1 MELDDQQNKTKLADD
16 WQQLFGG
23 SRLED
28 LHSAVAGARRTI
40 YALGLSRWA
49 LYYGLARLLPRFK
62 RTVLLITPSPKEAW
76 EAYQSLSFFLGLPE
90 SWTGDPLECPL
101 WHFPAANRRM
111 VAEPFVAPEIQ
122 GQRLAVLYAAAASN
136 QAKIIVTS
144 AQGIMEK
151 VLPRQHCMDASRYL
165 VKGEEIG
172 REDFISHLTSL
183 GYYRT
188 DLVEEVGDLSVRGD
202 IIDLFSPLYH
212 RPLRL
217 EFFDETVESI
227 RFFNPSTQRSSEPLE
242 DVVIVPAHEILLHDS
257 SRKRARSWLKRTM
270 DEEGQFRSD
279 LELWLDRVD
288 NSGHFPGI
296 EQLLP
301 LYYEELE
308 TLFHYL
314 SPSTL
319 VVLSNSG
326 DIKKAMAEVLEQAGR
341 DRDFARQNS
350 RWTPSPE
357 TYLLDVTEIETFLEP
372 FLQILQ
378 SSLPVE
384 HSHDH
389 KSSEVLTFRL
399 GDHRGLQRE
408 IQEHQQRQRL
418 LEPLA
423 QRLRQWQKSGI
434 SPFLVCRTAEQG
446 RRLEELLTD
455 YGVDVHFSSEPF
467 GQLSFRAPVT
477 KITVGRLPI
486 GFIWPDE
493 ALAVVTETELYGEKP
508 RRHRVRPPEIG
519 SFLSS
524 FADLQHDDFVVH
536 LDHGIGIYKGL
547 VHLEINEHS
556 NDFLFLEYQDG
567 DLLYLPVDRLGR
579 VQKYLGVEGYQPRV
593 DKLGGQRW
601 ASTRKRVQDSIQK
614 MAQEL
619 LQIYALRQIGRATS
633 FSPPDSI
640 FREFETTFPYEE
652 TQDQQAA
659 IEDVLVD
666 MQKDKCMDRLICGD
680 VGFGKTEVA
689 LRAAFKAVMDGKQ
702 VAILVP
708 TTVLAEQHCLTFK
721 QRLDGYPIF
730 LEVLSRF
737 KERSEQKKILAD
749 LQNGLVD
756 IVIGTHRLLQ
766 ADVNFKSLGL
776 LVVDEEH
783 RFGVRHKERIKQLR
797 AEVDVLTLTA
807 TPIPRTLHMSLVGI
821 RDLSVI
827 DTPPQDRR
835 AIATTICSFDDLVVK
850 KGILKEKARG
860 GQVFFVHNNIKTIY
874 RIANHLRELIPEVT
888 VAVAH
893 GQLRERELEKV
904 MLDFIHHRIDVLV
917 CTTIIES
924 GLDIPAANT
933 IFINRADKF
942 GLAQIYQLRGRVGRS
957 SEQAYAYLL
966 IPGEHLVTRQAQ
978 RRLLALMDFTELGS
992 GFKIA
997 MNDLQIRG
1005 AGNILGAAQSGH
1017 IAAVGYEM
1025 YVHLMEKAIAQ
1036 LKGEA
1041 PREAVEPEIHLNL
1054 AAHLPETYIT
1064 SSGQR
1069 LATYKRLASAGHES
1083 ALADLEEELRDRFGP
1098 LPEEASHLL
1107 SLLRLKLL
1115 LRKLGIKQLDSVN
1128 GEFVLTFAENPEI
1141 DLDRLTGMITAE
1153 PKRLRLTP
1161 EYRLYFKSHS
1171 SNVVQ
1176 SIAELKKL
1184 LHNLV

>member
-1 MELDDQQNKTKLADD
+1 MEQGEPQNNTKLDED
-16 WQQLFGG
+16 WQNLFGG

-28 LHSAVAGARRTI
+28 LHSAVAGARRLI
-40 YALGLSRWA
+40 FAQGLSRWA
-49 LYYGLARLLPRFK
+49 LYYGLARLLPQLK
-62 RTVLLITPSPKEAW
+62 RTVLLITPSAKEAW
-76 EAYQSLSFFLGLPE
+76 EAHQSLSFFLGLPE
-90 SWTGDPLECPL
+90 SRVGDPLECPL
-101 WHFPAANRRM
+101 WHFPAASRRM
-111 VAEPFVAPEIQ
+111 GAEPFIAPDVQ
-122 GQRLAVLYAAAASN
+122 GQRLAVLYTAAASN
-136 QAKIIVTS
+136 RAKIIVTS
-144 AQGIMEK
+144 AQAMMEK
-151 VLPRQHCMDASRYL
+151 VLPRRHCMDASQYL
-165 VKGEEIG
+165 VKGEEVR
-172 REDFISHLTSL
+172 REHFISHLTSM

-188 DLVEEVGDLSVRGD
+188 DLVEEIGDLSVRGD

-217 EFFDETVESI
+217 EFFDETLESI
-227 RFFNPSTQRSSEPLE
+227 RFFDPSNQRSSEPLE
-242 DVVIVPAHEILLHDS
+242 DVVIVPAHEILLDDS
-257 SRKRARSWLKRTM
+257 TQERARSWLTLALEK
-270 DEEGQFRSD
+270 EGQFRSD
-279 LELWLDRVD
+279 LELWLDRLG
-288 NSGHFPGI
+288 NLGHFPGI

-301 LYYEELE
+301 ICYEKLE

-326 DIKKAMAEVLEQAGR
+326 EIKRTIAELLEQAER
-341 DRDFARQNS
+341 NQDFACQSS

-357 TYLLDVTEIETFLEP
+357 TYLLDIEGIETLLEP
-372 FLQILQ
+372 FPQILQ
-378 SSLPVE
+378 SSIPVE
-384 HSHDH
+384 HGNDQKNSM
-389 KSSEVLTFRL
+389 VLNFRL

-408 IQEHQQRQRL
+408 IQHHQQRQRL

-423 QRLRQWQKSGI
+423 ARLQQWQKSGI

-446 RRLEELLTD
+446 RRLQELLTD
-455 YGVDVHFSSEPF
+455 YGVDAHFSSEPF

-477 KITVGRLPI
+477 KIVVGRLPI

-508 RRHRVRPPEIG
+508 RRQRVRPPEIG
-519 SFLSS
+519 SFLAS
-524 FADLQHDDFVVH
+524 FADLQFDDFVVH
-536 LDHGIGIYKGL
+536 LDHGIGVYKGL
-547 VHLEINEHS
+547 VHLRINEHS
-556 NDFLFLEYQDG
+556 NDFLLLEYQDG

-579 VQKYLGVEGYQPRV
+579 VQKYIGVEDYQPRV

-614 MAQEL
+614 MAKEL
-619 LQIYALRQIGRATS
+619 VHIYALRQVRKATS
-633 FSPPDSI
+633 FSPPDSS
-640 FREFETTFPYEE
+640 FREFEATFPYEE

-708 TTVLAEQHCLTFK
+708 TTVLAEQHYLTFK
-721 QRLDGYPIF
+721 QRLDGYPVF

-737 KERSEQKKILAD
+737 KLRSEQKKILAD
-749 LQNGLVD
+749 LHNGLVD

-766 ADVNFKSLGL
+766 PDVNFKSLGL
-776 LVVDEEH
+776 LVIDEEH
-783 RFGVRHKERIKQLR
+783 RFGVRHKERIKELR

-807 TPIPRTLHMSLVGI
+807 TPIPRTLHMSLIGI

-835 AIATTICSFDDLVVK
+835 AIATRICSFDHLVVRE
-850 KGILKEKARG
+850 GILKEKARG

-874 RIANHLRELIPEVT
+874 RIANDLQALIPEVT

-893 GQLRERELEKV
+893 GQLRERQLEKV
-904 MLDFIHHRIDVLV
+904 MIDFIHQRIDVLV

-957 SEQAYAYLL
+957 AEQAYAYLL
-966 IPGEHLVTRQAQ
+966 IPGEHLVTSQAQ

-1005 AGNILGAAQSGH
+1005 AGNILGTAQSGH

-1025 YVHLMEKAIAQ
+1025 YVHLMEEAIAQ
-1036 LKGEA
+1036 LKGET
-1041 PREAVEPEIHLNL
+1041 PREAIEPEIHLNL

-1064 SSGQR
+1064 SNGQR
-1069 LATYKRLASAGHES
+1069 LATYKRLASATHES
-1083 ALADLEEELRDRFGP
+1083 VLADLEEELRDRFGP
-1098 LPEEASHLL
+1098 LPAEASHLL

-1128 GEFVLTFAENPEI
+1128 GELVLTFAENPEI
-1141 DLDRLTGMITAE
+1141 DLSRLTRIIAAE
-1153 PKRLRLTP
+1153 PKSLRLTP
-1161 EYRLYFKSHS
+1161 ECRLYFKSHS
-1171 SNVVQ
+1171 PNVVE

>member
-1 MELDDQQNKTKLADD
+1 MEQGEQQNKIGINED
-16 WQQLFGG
+16 WQQMFGG

-28 LHSAVAGARRTI
+28 LHSAIVGASQTI
-40 YALGLSRWA
+40 FAQGLSRWA
-49 LYYGLARLLPRFK
+49 LYYGLTLLLPRLK
-62 RTVLLITPSPKEAW
+62 RTVLLITPSPKQAW
-76 EAYQSLSFFLGLPE
+76 EAHQSLSFFLGLSE
-90 SWTGDPLECPL
+90 SWSGDPLECPL

-111 VAEPFVAPEIQ
+111 AAEPFVAPDIQ

-136 QAKIIVTS
+136 RAKIIVAS
-144 AQGIMEK
+144 AQAVMEK
-151 VLPRQHCMDASRYL
+151 VLPRRHCMDASRYL
-165 VKGEEIG
+165 VKGEKVR
-172 REDFISHLTSL
+172 REDFISHLTSM

-202 IIDLFSPLYH
+202 IIDLYCPLYH
-212 RPLRL
+212 GPLRL
-217 EFFDETVESI
+217 EFFDQTLESI
-227 RFFNPSTQRSSEPLE
+227 RFFNPATQRSSEPLE
-242 DVVIVPAHEILLHDS
+242 DVMVVPTHEILLNQS
-257 SRKRARSWLKRTM
+257 SLDRAKSSLKLALER
-270 DEEGQFRSD
+270 EGQFRSD

-301 LYYEELE
+301 LFYEKLE

-326 DIKKAMAEVLEQAGR
+326 EIKNTVAELLAQAGR
-341 DRDFARQNS
+341 DLDFARQNL
-350 RWTPSPE
+350 RWTPPPDN
-357 TYLLDVTEIETFLEP
+357 YLLDAREIEGLLQP
-372 FLQILQ
+372 FPQIFQ
-378 SSLPVE
+378 SSLPIK
-384 HSHDH
+384 HGYDGG
-389 KSSEVLTFRL
+389 SSEVLSFRI
-399 GDHRGLQRE
+399 GDHSGLQRD
-408 IQEHQQRQRL
+408 IQEHHQRQRL

-423 QRLRQWQKSGI
+423 HRLQQWQKSGI

-455 YGVDVHFSSEPF
+455 YGIDARFSSEPF
-467 GQLSFRAPVT
+467 GQLSFRAPLT
-477 KITVGRLPI
+477 KIVLGRLPT

-493 ALAVVTETELYGEKP
+493 ALAIVSETELYGKKP

-519 SFLSS
+519 SFLAS
-524 FADLQHDDFVVH
+524 FADLQLDDFVVH
-536 LDHGIGIYKGL
+536 LDHGIAVYKGL
-547 VHLEINEHS
+547 VHLKINEHS
-556 NDFLFLEYQDG
+556 NDFLLLEYQDG
-567 DLLYLPVDRLGR
+567 DLLYLPVDRLDR
-579 VQKYLGVEGYQPRV
+579 VQKYIGVEGYQPRV

-619 LQIYALRQIGRATS
+619 LHIYALRQIKKATS
-633 FSPPDSI
+633 FSPPDST
-640 FREFETTFPYEE
+640 FKEFEATFSYEE

-659 IEDVLVD
+659 IEDVLAD
-666 MQKDKCMDRLICGD
+666 MQNEKCMDRLICGD

-708 TTVLAEQHCLTFK
+708 TTVLAEQHYLTFK
-721 QRLDGYPIF
+721 QRLDGYPVF
-730 LEVLSRF
+730 LRVLSRF
-737 KERSEQKKILAD
+737 KVRSEQKKILAD
-749 LQNGLVD
+749 LENGLVD

-766 ADVNFKSLGL
+766 SDVNFKSLGL

-783 RFGVRHKERIKQLR
+783 RFGVRHKERIKELR

-807 TPIPRTLHMSLVGI
+807 TPIPRTLHMSLIGI

-835 AIATTICSFDDLVVK
+835 AIATRICSFDDLVIKEGV
-850 KGILKEKARG
+850 LREKARG
-860 GQVFFVHNNIKTIY
+860 GQVFFVHNNVKTIY
-874 RIANHLRELIPEVT
+874 RIANHLQKLIPEVT

-893 GQLRERELEKV
+893 GQMRERELEQV

-957 SEQAYAYLL
+957 SEQAFAYLL

-1025 YVHLMEKAIAQ
+1025 YVHLMEQAIDQ
-1036 LKGEA
+1036 LKGKT
-1041 PREAVEPEIHLNL
+1041 PREPVEPEIHLNL
-1054 AAHLPETYIT
+1054 SAHLPETYIT

-1069 LATYKRLASAGHES
+1069 LAAYKRLASASHES
-1083 ALADLEEELRDRFGP
+1083 ALADLEEELQDRFGP

-1107 SLLRLKLL
+1107 TLLRLKLL
-1115 LRKLGIKQLDSVN
+1115 LRKLRITKLDSVN
-1128 GEFVLTFAENPEI
+1128 GELVLTFAENPEI
-1141 DLDRLTGMITAE
+1141 DLARLTRLIAAE
-1153 PKRLRLTP
+1153 KKRLRLTP
-1161 EYRLYFKSHS
+1161 ECRLYFKSHS
-1171 SNVVQ
+1171 PSVVE

>member
-1 MELDDQQNKTKLADD
+1 MEQVEQQNKTKLDED

-28 LHSAVAGARRTI
+28 LHSAVAGARQVI
-40 YALGLSRWA
+40 FAQGLSRWA

-62 RTVLLITPSPKEAW
+62 RTVLLITPSAKQAW
-76 EAYQSLSFFLGLPE
+76 EAHQSLSFFLGLSE

-111 VAEPFVAPEIQ
+111 VAEPFVTPDIQ

-136 QAKIIVTS
+136 RAKIITTS
-144 AQGIMEK
+144 AQGVMEK
-151 VLPRQHCMDASRYL
+151 VLPRRHCMDASRYL
-165 VKGEEIG
+165 VKGEKID
-172 REDFISHLTSL
+172 REDFLSHLTSM

-188 DLVEEVGDLSVRGD
+188 ELVGEVGDLSVRGD

-217 EFFDETVESI
+217 EFFDEILESM
-227 RFFNPSTQRSSEPLE
+227 RFFDPATQRSSEPLE
-242 DVVIVPAHEILLHDS
+242 DVIVVPTHEILLNDTS
-257 SRKRARSWLKRTM
+257 QKRAESSLQLALEK
-270 DEEGQFRSD
+270 EGQFRSD
-279 LELWLDRVD
+279 LELWLDRVG

-301 LYYEELE
+301 LYYEKLE

-314 SPSTL
+314 PPSTV

-326 DIKKAMAEVLEQAGR
+326 EIKKTMADLLEQAHR
-341 DRDFARQNS
+341 DRNYACQNS

-357 TYLLDVTEIETFLEP
+357 TYLLDVRDIETFLEP
-372 FLQILQ
+372 FPQILQ

-384 HSHDH
+384 YGYDQ
-389 KSSEVLTFRL
+389 KSSEVLNFRL
-399 GDHRGLQRE
+399 GSHKGLQRE
-408 IQEHQQRQRL
+408 IQDHQQRQRL
-418 LEPLA
+418 LEPLS
-423 QRLRQWQKSGI
+423 QRLQQWQKSGI

-455 YGVDVHFSSEPF
+455 YGVDAHFSSEPF

-477 KITVGRLPI
+477 KIVVGRLPI

-508 RRHRVRPPEIG
+508 RRHRVRPPETG

-524 FADLQHDDFVVH
+524 FADLQLDDFVVH
-536 LDHGIGIYKGL
+536 LDHGIGVYKGL
-547 VHLEINEHS
+547 VHLKINEHS
-556 NDFLFLEYQDG
+556 NDFLLLEYQDG
-567 DLLYLPVDRLGR
+567 DLLYLPVDRLDR
-579 VQKYLGVEGYQPRV
+579 AQKYIGVEGYQPRV

-601 ASTRKRVQDSIQK
+601 ASTRKKVQDSIKQ
-614 MAQEL
+614 MAHEL
-619 LQIYALRQIGRATS
+619 LHIYALRQIKEATT
-633 FSPPDSI
+633 FSPPDST
-640 FREFETTFPYEE
+640 FREFEATFPYEE
-652 TQDQQAA
+652 TRDQQAA
-659 IEDVLVD
+659 IEDVIAD

-708 TTVLAEQHCLTFK
+708 TTVLAEQHYITFK
-721 QRLDGYPIF
+721 QRLDGHPVF

-737 KERSEQKKILAD
+737 KIRSEQKKILAD
-749 LQNGLVD
+749 LQNGLID
-756 IVIGTHRLLQ
+756 IIIGTHRLLQ
-766 ADVNFKSLGL
+766 PDVNFKSLGL

-807 TPIPRTLHMSLVGI
+807 TPIPRTLHMSLIGI

-835 AIATTICSFDDLVVK
+835 AIATRICSFDDRVIK
-850 KGILKEKARG
+850 EGILKEKARG
-860 GQVFFVHNNIKTIY
+860 GQVFFVHNAIKTIY
-874 RIANHLRELIPEVT
+874 RIANHLQELIPEVT

-904 MLDFIHHRIDVLV
+904 MLHFIHHRIDVLV

-966 IPGEHLVTRQAQ
+966 IPGEHFVTRQAQ

-1036 LKGEA
+1036 LKGET
-1041 PREAVEPEIHLNL
+1041 PREPVEPEIHLEL
-1054 AAHLPETYIT
+1054 SAHLPETYIT

-1083 ALADLEEELRDRFGP
+1083 VLADLEEELRDRFGP

-1115 LRKLGIKQLDSVN
+1115 LKKLGIKQLDSVN

-1141 DLDRLTGMITAE
+1141 DSSRLTRLIASET
-1153 PKRLRLTP
+1153 KRLRLTP
-1161 EYRLYFKSHS
+1161 ECRLYFKSHS
-1171 SNVVQ
+1171 SNVVE

>member
-1 MELDDQQNKTKLADD
+1 MGQGDLQDKAPLKDD
-16 WQQLFGG
+16 WQYLLGG
-23 SRLED
+23 AHLDD
-28 LHSAVAGARRTI
+28 LYAAIASGTRRI
-40 YALGLSRWA
+40 FAQGMSEWA
-49 LYYGLARLLPRFK
+49 LAYSLTRLLTRFK
-62 RTVLLITPSPKEAW
+62 GTLLLITPSPKEAW
-76 EAYQSLSFFLGLPE
+76 QAQQSLSFFLGLSE
-90 SWTGDPLECPL
+90 SWTGDPLACPL
-101 WHFPAANRRM
+101 WHFPATHRRLG
-111 VAEPFVAPEIQ
+111 AESFIAPDVQ
-122 GQRLAVLYAAAASN
+122 GQRLAVLYAAAAGT
-136 QAKIIVTS
+136 QDKIIVTS
-144 AQGIMEK
+144 AQAMMEK
-151 VLPRQHCMDASRYL
+151 VLPRRHCMDASLYL
-165 VKGEEIG
+165 VKGEEVH
-172 REDFISHLTSL
+172 RENFIAHLTSL

-217 EFFDETVESI
+217 EFFDKTLESM
-227 RFFNPSTQRSSEPLE
+227 RFFNPSNQRSNDPWE
-242 DVVIVPAHEILLHDS
+242 DAVIVPVHEILLNDS
-257 SRKRARSWLKRTM
+257 NQERARSSLRLTWEK
-270 DEEGQFRSD
+270 EGQFRRD
-279 LELWLDRVD
+279 LELWLDRLG
-288 NSGHFPGI
+288 NLGHFPGI

-301 LYYEELE
+301 LYYEKLE

-326 DIKKAMAEVLEQAGR
+326 EIKKTIAEQLEEAGR
-341 DRDFARQNS
+341 DRDLACQNS

-357 TYLLDVTEIETFLEP
+357 TYLLDEREIEGLLEP
-372 FLQILQ
+372 FPQILQ
-378 SSLPVE
+378 STLPVE
-384 HSHDH
+384 HRYEQ
-389 KSSEVLTFRL
+389 KSSAVLNFRL
-399 GDHRGLQRE
+399 GDHRGLQHE
-408 IQEHQQRQRL
+408 IRDHHQRQRL

-423 QRLRQWQKSGI
+423 QRLQQWQKSGI

-446 RRLEELLTD
+446 RRLEELLRD

-477 KITVGRLPI
+477 KIVVGRLPV

-519 SFLSS
+519 SFLAS
-524 FADLQHDDFVVH
+524 FADLKLDDFVVH
-536 LDHGIGIYKGL
+536 LDHGIGVYQGL
-547 VHLEINEHS
+547 VHLKINEHS
-556 NDFLFLEYQDG
+556 NDFLLLEYQDG
-567 DLLYLPVDRLGR
+567 DLLYIPVDRLGR
-579 VQKYLGVEGYQPRV
+579 VQKYIGVEGYQPRV

-601 ASTRKRVQDSIQK
+601 AFTRKKVQDSIQK
-614 MAQEL
+614 MAKEL
-619 LQIYALRQIGRATS
+619 VHIYALRQIGKATN
-633 FSPPDSI
+633 FSPPDSS
-640 FREFETTFPYEE
+640 FREFEATFPYEE

-689 LRAAFKAVMDGKQ
+689 LRAAYKAVMDGKQ

-708 TTVLAEQHCLTFK
+708 TTVLAEQHYLTFK
-721 QRLDGYPIF
+721 QRLDGYPVF

-737 KERSEQKKILAD
+737 KPRSEQRKILAN
-749 LQNGLVD
+749 LHNGLVD
-756 IVIGTHRLLQ
+756 IIIGTHRLLQ
-766 ADVNFKSLGL
+766 PDVHFRSLGL

-807 TPIPRTLHMSLVGI
+807 TPIPRTLHMSLIGI

-835 AIATTICSFDDLVVK
+835 AIVTRISSFDDLIVK
-850 KGILKEKARG
+850 EGVLKEKARG

-874 RIANHLRELIPEVT
+874 RMANHLQELIPEVT

-893 GQLRERELEKV
+893 GQLRERELERV
-904 MLDFIHHRIDVLV
+904 MLDFIYHRIDVLV

-942 GLAQIYQLRGRVGRS
+942 GLAQIYQLRGRVGRAA
-957 SEQAYAYLL
+957 EQAYAYLL

-978 RRLLALMDFTELGS
+978 HRLLALMDFTELGS

-1005 AGNILGAAQSGH
+1005 AGNILGTAQSGH

-1036 LKGEA
+1036 LKGET
-1041 PREAVEPEIHLNL
+1041 PKEPIEPEIHLNL

-1064 SSGQR
+1064 NNGQR
-1069 LATYKRLASAGHES
+1069 LSTYKRLASATHES
-1083 ALADLEEELRDRFGP
+1083 VLAELEEELRDRFGP
-1098 LPEEASHLL
+1098 LPEEASQLL

-1115 LRKLGIKQLDSVN
+1115 LRRLGIKQLDSVN
-1128 GEFVLTFAENPEI
+1128 GEFVLTFAEDPEI
-1141 DLDRLTGMITAE
+1141 DLSRLTQMIAAE
-1153 PKRLRLTP
+1153 PESLRLTP
-1161 EYRLYFKSHS
+1161 ECRLYFKSHS
-1171 SNVVQ
+1171 PNAVEA
-1176 SIAELKKL
+1176 IAELKNL
-1184 LHNLV
+1184 LHNIG